1 MSFWNELKRRN
12 VVRVAIAYFV
22 IGWLL
27 LQIADTLAP
36 LFDLPDG
43 VNKFI
48 FLLLLIG
55 FVPVVVF
62 AWAFELTPD
71 GVKREKEVDR
81 HASITDQTGRK
92 LNIVTI
98 VAAVLVA
105 IMFGWQQLVPSDG
118 AAPKVVPQRADGD
131 RSIAVLAF
139 ADLSENGDQGYFAD
153 GMAEEILNVLQRLP
167 DLRVAGR
174 TSSFSFKGRQA
185 DVREI
190 SETLG
195 VAHVLEG
202 SVRRSGDQLRITA
215 KLIRGADGIQL
226 WSENYDSDVT
236 DVFTIQETIAQ
247 SVAEKLATKFGL
259 DGNERLA
266 IKRTDDPIVY
276 DNFLKAKQL
285 FLKRGKDNLDHALL
299 LLNEAI
305 ARDPEYAPAWTGIAF
320 VYAVYEAYL
329 FEIPDTYRLFRS
341 IGEHAARRAIALDP
355 DNAVAHGALG
365 VFLDYKG
372 DRIGAFK
379 NIDRAVELSDGND
392 PDILDLASQHLQEAG
407 YFAEA
412 RAYSERA
419 IELDPLV
426 AVYHNSMA
434 STSYMRGDLNAM
446 REYLESVVRLDP
458 ENRYRFFQDATLA
471 VVEGDEQAVREAT
484 AFAVSTG
491 DAPPEAIAVTE
502 MFLSAWN
509 DPDDLAALYG
519 KDNDGTIDMW
529 IALRL
534 RDTKLALDGM
544 EDYWNSVY
552 RKEIG
557 VFRDF
562 RLPLVTDHPRWKRQV
577 KEDGLLELWQER
589 GFPKQCQ
596 AIGEND
602 FSCNSLGELPEN
614 GL

>member
-1 MSFWNELKRRN
+1 MSFWTELKRRN

-43 VNKFI
+43 VNKLI

-62 AWAFELTPD
+62 AWAFELTPE
-71 GVKREKEVDR
+71 GVKREKDVDR
-81 HASITDQTGRK
+81 ESSITDQTGQK

-98 VAAVLVA
+98 VAALLVA
-105 IMFGWQQLVPSDG
+105 AMFGWQQFSSTDTPSQRQ
-118 AAPKVVPQRADGD
+118 APQLADSD

-139 ADLSENGDQGYFAD
+139 ADLSENGDQEYFAD

-174 TSSFSFKGRQA
+174 TSSFSFKGRQVDA
-185 DVREI
+185 REI

-202 SVRRSGDQLRITA
+202 SIRRSGNQLRITA
-215 KLIRGADGIQL
+215 KLIRGTDGIQL

-247 SVAEKLATKFGL
+247 AVAMQLATEFGIA
-259 DGNERLA
+259 GKGRITVER
-266 IKRTDDPIVY
+266 TEDPVVY

-285 FLKRGKDNLDHALL
+285 YLERGKENLDHALL

-305 ARDPEYAPAWTGIAF
+305 ARDPNYAPAWTGIAF

-329 FEIPDTYRLFRS
+329 FEIPETFQLYRS
-341 IGEHAARRAIALDP
+341 IGEQAARRAIALDP
-355 DNAVAHGALG
+355 GNATAHGSLG

-372 DRIGAFK
+372 DRIGAFTHF
-379 NIDRAVELSDGND
+379 DLALELSDEND
-392 PDILDLASQHLQEAG
+392 SDILDMAAQHLQEAG

-412 RAYSERA
+412 QRYSKRAVV
-419 IELDPLV
+419 LDPLV
-426 AVYHNSMA
+426 AVYYNALA
-434 STSYMRGDLNAM
+434 SNAYMRGDLNAM
-446 REYLESVVRLDP
+446 REHLESVIALDP
-458 ENRYRFFQDATLA
+458 DNRYRFFQDATLA
-471 VVEGDEQAVREAT
+471 IVEGDSDAFLQATIQAIAT
-484 AFAVSTG
+484 G
-491 DAPPEAIAVTE
+491 EAPPEAKAISDELVVK
-502 MFLSAWN
+502 WN
-509 DPDDLAALYG
+509 DRDELMALFG
-519 KDNDGTIDMW
+519 RDGDGMIDMW
-529 IALRL
+529 LALRL
-534 RDTKLALDGM
+534 RDTDLALRGM
-544 EDYWNSVY
+544 EDYWNSSY

-562 RLPLVTDHPRWKRQV
+562 RLPLVTDHPRWKAQIKR
-577 KEDGLLELWQER
+577 DGLLDLWRER
-589 GFPKQCQ
+589 GFPQHCRPV
-596 AIGEND
+596 GEND
-602 FSCNSLGELPEN
+602 FTCDVLGALPDN
-614 GL
+614 TL